1 MFFYHVWPPMPPY
14 PGSDPTE
21 GEWSEAL
28 KHLKDVRLEA
38 LSEQDEEA
46 PEYE

>member
-1 MFFYHVWPPMPPY
+1 MFFYHVWPPLLPH

-21 GEWSEAL
+21 EEWGEAL

-38 LSEQDEEA
+38 LSSEDLEDEE
-46 PEYE
+46 YE